1 MRYLQVGD
9 VARLH
14 CKALNIDEPAEV
26 IYDLGLLESAV
37 MRPQQ
42 MVGGVDAYAD
52 IHTKAAALFYS
63 LCRNHAF
70 VDGNKRTALMA
81 IGTFYGL
88 NGWWIEVED
97 GEVVALAV
105 DVAKDRWM
113 SPQSL
118 ARLRAGDS
126 PFTGGLRR
134 RSLPLGSCRGRLTN
148 TLASFGYKDKARS
161 TRRSRIG
168 RQSHGLAIV
177 RTISLLEM
185 SMPQRGTRLTEHSN
199 NPPAYEA

>member
-105 DVAKDRWM
+105 DVAEGPMDVA
-113 SPQSL
+113 SI
-118 ARLRAGDS
+118 AG
-126 PFTGGLRR
+126 TLKGWVTAL
-134 RSLPLGSCRGRLTN
+134 LPEDYDGDLFR
-148 TLASFGYKDKARS
+148 
-161 TRRSRIG
+161 
-168 RQSHGLAIV
+168 
-177 RTISLLEM
+177 
-185 SMPQRGTRLTEHSN
+185 
-199 NPPAYEA
+199 